1 MIKKFVTS
9 EHVKDELKRQIE
21 FAEKNGSIDSYE
33 DVPGKQAFRDGVY
46 QGTNNG
52 YVSGVVSVKRYL
64 KQLVSSNPNVKVSD
78 ILNKI
83 VYQ

>member
-1 MIKKFVTS
+1 MKKFVTS
-9 EHVKDELKRQIE
+9 EHVKTELERQIE
-21 FAEKNGSIDSYE
+21 FAEKNGSIDAYE
-33 DVPGKQAFRDGVY
+33 EVPGKQAFRDGVY

-64 KQLVSSNPNVKVSD
+64 KQLVSSNPDVKVSD

>member
-1 MIKKFVTS
+1 MKKFVTS
-9 EHVKDELKRQIE
+9 EQVKDELKRQIE
-21 FAEKNGSIDSYE
+21 FVENNGSIDAYE

-46 QGTNNG
+46 QGVNNG

-64 KQLVSSNPNVKVSD
+64 KQLLSSNPDLKVSD
-78 ILNKI
+78 IINKI

>member
-1 MIKKFVTS
+1 MKKFVTS
-9 EHVKDELKRQIE
+9 EQVKDELKRQIE
-21 FAEKNGSIDSYE
+21 FAEKNGSIDAYE

-64 KQLVSSNPNVKVSD
+64 KQLVSSNPDVKVSD